1 MRYLKYAV
9 FGLLWTTGMVV
20 AQPTT
25 YILDPVVLP
34 ESATKS
40 SPLVPVPLGTRVQ
53 THFVVL
59 PELEMQQ
66 SLAAEE
72 TSGPALQIGAARAVD
87 ATASVAQTQL
97 AMQWTALPSGQ
108 QVAAINIQATGAY
121 GLRAGVL
128 VERLP
133 DDALLRIYSQEH
145 PDAIVE
151 RSGAQIN
158 AVLAQNQGAGESGAP
173 ASTWWTPD
181 VGAGDTTVE
190 VVLPAGMPA
199 EALRISIPLVSHI
212 FYNLSLPTDVEAATV
227 EAAAVEAAAV
237 GAADM
242 DLAGTT
248 QANPLESCRMDVSCT
263 SNYQS
268 ERNAV
273 AQMVYTRENGQS
285 YLCTGTLLNNPK
297 ADFVPYFLTAN
308 HCISTQ
314 SVASTLQTRWFYHAS
329 SCNSGVPSA
338 QSARRS
344 AGATLL
350 HATATTDSAL
360 LRLNDMPPAGVS
372 YAGWDASNLAPKGQ
386 AIYGL
391 HHPGGDLLKYSVGA
405 VANHARCQSTGSST
419 FSCSGG
425 DANGGFYSVSWSQ
438 GRTEGGSSGSALFN
452 DGRVIGTLYG
462 GSSRCQAPRG
472 LSYYGRFDKF
482 FADGASHWLGN

>member
-1 MRYLKYAV
+1 MRYPKHAV
-9 FGLLWTTGMVV
+9 LGLLWTSGMVV

-34 ESATKS
+34 ESAVES
-40 SPLVPVPLGTRVQ
+40 SLLVPVPLGARVQ

-59 PELEMQQ
+59 PELEMQE
-66 SLAAEE
+66 SMAAEE
-72 TSGPALQIGAARAVD
+72 ASGPALQIGAARAVD
-87 ATASVAQTQL
+87 ATASVAQTQS

-108 QVAAINIQATGAY
+108 QVAAINIQAMGAY

-128 VERLP
+128 VEQLP
-133 DDALLRIYSQEH
+133 DGALLRIYSQEH
-145 PDAIVE
+145 PAAIIE

-158 AVLAQNQGAGESGAP
+158 ALLAQNQGGGESGAP

-199 EALRISIPLVSHI
+199 EALRISIPRVSHI
-212 FYNLSLPTDVEAATV
+212 FYNLSLPTDVEVPT
-227 EAAAVEAAAV
+227 V

-242 DLAGTT
+242 DPAGATE
-248 QANPLESCRMDVSCT
+248 ADPLESCRMDVSCT
-263 SNYQS
+263 SNYQT

-273 AQMVYTRENGQS
+273 AQMVYTQESGQS

-360 LRLNDMPPAGVS
+360 LRLNEMPPAGVD
-372 YAGWDASNLAPKGQ
+372 YAGWDATNLAPKGQ

-405 VANHARCQSTGSST
+405 VADHARCQSTGSST

-425 DANGGFYSVSWSQ
+425 DANGGFYSVSWRQ
-438 GRTEGGSSGSALFN
+438 GRTEGGSSGSALFS

-482 FADGASHWLGN
+482 FADGASRWLGN

>member
-1 MRYLKYAV
+1 MRYPKHAV
-9 FGLLWTTGMVV
+9 LGLLWTSGMVV

-34 ESATKS
+34 DSAVESS
-40 SPLVPVPLGTRVQ
+40 LLVPVPLGTRVQ

-59 PELEMQQ
+59 PELEMQE
-66 SLAAEE
+66 SMADEE
-72 TSGPALQIGAARAVD
+72 ASGPALQIGAARAVD
-87 ATASVAQTQL
+87 ATASVAQTQS
-97 AMQWTALPSGQ
+97 AMQWTPLPSGQ
-108 QVAAINIQATGAY
+108 QVAAINIQAMGAY

-128 VERLP
+128 VEQLP
-133 DDALLRIYSQEH
+133 DGALLRIYSQEH
-145 PDAIVE
+145 PAAIIE

-158 AVLAQNQGAGESGAP
+158 ALLAQNQGAGESGAP

-199 EALRISIPLVSHI
+199 EALRISIPRVSHI
-212 FYNLSLPTDVEAATV
+212 FYNLSLPTDVEVPT
-227 EAAAVEAAAV
+227 V

-242 DLAGTT
+242 DPAGATE
-248 QANPLESCRMDVSCT
+248 ADPLESCRMDVSCT
-263 SNYQS
+263 SNYQT

-273 AQMVYTRENGQS
+273 AQMVYTQESGQS

-314 SVASTLQTRWFYHAS
+314 AVASTLQTRWFYHAS

-360 LRLNDMPPAGVS
+360 LRLNEMPPAGVD
-372 YAGWDASNLAPKGQ
+372 YAGWDATNLAPKGQ

-405 VANHARCQSTGSST
+405 VADHARCHSTGSST

-438 GRTEGGSSGSALFN
+438 GRTEGGSSGSALFS

-482 FADGASHWLGN
+482 FADGAAQWLGN

>member
-1 MRYLKYAV
+1 MRYPKHAV
-9 FGLLWTTGMVV
+9 LGLLWTSGMVV

-34 ESATKS
+34 DSAVESS
-40 SPLVPVPLGTRVQ
+40 LLVPVPLGTRVQ

-59 PELEMQQ
+59 PELEMQE
-66 SLAAEE
+66 SMADEE
-72 TSGPALQIGAARAVD
+72 ASGPALQIGAARAVD
-87 ATASVAQTQL
+87 ATASVAQTQS
-97 AMQWTALPSGQ
+97 AMQWTPLPSGQ
-108 QVAAINIQATGAY
+108 QVAAINIQAMGAY

-128 VERLP
+128 VEQLP
-133 DDALLRIYSQEH
+133 DGALLRIYSQEH
-145 PDAIVE
+145 PAAIVE

-158 AVLAQNQGAGESGAP
+158 ALLAQNQSAGESGAP

-181 VGAGDTTVE
+181 VGAGDTTIE

-199 EALRISIPLVSHI
+199 EALRISIPRVSHI
-212 FYNLSLPTDVEAATV
+212 FYNLSLPTDVGAATV
-227 EAAAVEAAAV
+227 GAAAVDPAGATEA
-237 GAADM
+237 D
-242 DLAGTT
+242 
-248 QANPLESCRMDVSCT
+248 PLESCRMDVSCT
-263 SNYQS
+263 SNYQT

-273 AQMVYTRENGQS
+273 AQMVYTRESGQS

-360 LRLNDMPPAGVS
+360 LRLNEMPPAGVD
-372 YAGWDASNLAPKGQ
+372 YAGWNATNLAPKGQ

-405 VANHARCQSTGSST
+405 VADHARCQSTGSST

-438 GRTEGGSSGSALFN
+438 GRTEGGSSGSALFS

-472 LSYYGRFDKF
+472 LSYYGSFDKF
-482 FADGASHWLGN
+482 FADGAAQWLGN